1 MTEGAAA
8 SLAAPP
14 RSGLAVA
21 RRSVTVVG
29 ALAVVATLLVFLLVG
44 RLGATYRD
52 GLQAT
57 SDGAELAALS
67 TATANTLADEVA
79 ALAGTASQTLAQT
92 RLLLA
97 SAATSTDDLGTAMD
111 TNLADT
117 VEGVANIANGLA
129 GLVEAIEF
137 VIPGDSDSLAEDL
150 RDITNGLKP
159 VPAQLRTLGEQLH
172 TVADQISGSLA
183 DLDAAGEQL
192 ERLASDITEAKT
204 ALAQAAVVAA
214 DVAEKADDALQ
225 RWGTDLWLLRL
236 VIVVLG
242 AGAVLVCFVAHRAL
256 RALQA

>member
-1 MTEGAAA
+1 MTLAAA
-8 SLAAPP
+8 P
-14 RSGLAVA
+14 RSGLAIA
-21 RRSVTVVG
+21 RRSVAVVG
-29 ALAVVATLLVFLLVG
+29 ALAVVATLLMFLLVG

-57 SDGAELAALS
+57 SDGADLAALS
-67 TATANTLADEVA
+67 TASASTLADEVA
-79 ALAGTASQTLAQT
+79 ALAGTTADTLAQT
-92 RLLLA
+92 RLLLQ
-97 SAATSTDDLGTAMD
+97 SAAVATDDVGTAMD
-111 TNLADT
+111 SNLADT
-117 VEGVANIANGLA
+117 VAGVANIANGLA

-172 TVADQISGSLA
+172 TVADQITESLP
-183 DLDAAGEQL
+183 DIDAAVEQL
-192 ERLASDITEAKT
+192 DRLATDITEAKV
-204 ALAQAAVVAA
+204 ALAQAEVVAV

-236 VIVVLG
+236 AILVLG

-256 RALQA
+256 TALQA